1 MSPTKTEI
9 KMSELRPIDERTD
22 FLQAVVFSDEQR
34 DEIDRIMEWLADFP
48 DEAAGY
54 IVWLEKLLDDD

>member
-1 MSPTKTEI
+1 MSN
-9 KMSELRPIDERTD
+9 LRPIGERTD
-22 FLQAVVFSDEQR
+22 FLRAVIFSNEQR

-54 IVWLEKLLDDD
+54 IVWLEKLLDSES